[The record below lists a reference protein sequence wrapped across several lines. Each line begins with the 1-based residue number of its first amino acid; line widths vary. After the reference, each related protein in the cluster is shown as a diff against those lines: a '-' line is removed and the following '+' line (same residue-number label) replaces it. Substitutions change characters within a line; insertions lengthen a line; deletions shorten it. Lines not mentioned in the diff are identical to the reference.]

1 MADGAKAN
9 PKGFKKKVLDRCFSG
24 WRGPR
29 FGASC
34 PSRTSRSSLGM
45 KKFFTVAILAGS
57 VLSTAHGSLLNLK
70 AMVEAVTGRS
80 AILSFVGYG
89 CYCGL
94 GGRGQPKDE
103 VDWCCHAHD
112 CCYQELFDQGCHPYV
127 DHYDHTI
134 ENNTEIVC
142 SAPYLPP
149 YLPEPQLR
157 VSSLHGASPTC
168 PKTTEATLRPDSTAA
183 SKLAWQCPWSTIVA
197 GEGEPGRVEKEAEG
211 TCMKKGQE
219 T

>member
-1 MADGAKAN
+1 MADGAQAN
-9 PKGFKKKVLDRCFSG
+9 PKAFKKKVLDRCSSG
-24 WRGPR
+24 WRDPR
-29 FGASC
+29 FQASC
-34 PSRTSRSSLGM
+34 PSGTPRSSLGM
-45 KKFFTVAILAGS
+45 KKLFAVAILASS
-57 VLSTAHGSLLNLK
+57 VLSTAHSSLLNLR
-70 AMVEAVTGRS
+70 AMVEAVTGRN

-142 SAPYLPP
+142 TLLFLQVHRNLLLTCPSLNSGSAASMEPAPPAQGPLTPSSAWTQQPPASSRGSAPGAPL
-149 YLPEPQLR
+149 
-157 VSSLHGASPTC
+157 SLGRES
-168 PKTTEATLRPDSTAA
+168 
-183 SKLAWQCPWSTIVA
+183 Q
-197 GEGEPGRVEKEAEG
+197 EG
-211 TCMKKGQE
+211 
-219 T
+219 